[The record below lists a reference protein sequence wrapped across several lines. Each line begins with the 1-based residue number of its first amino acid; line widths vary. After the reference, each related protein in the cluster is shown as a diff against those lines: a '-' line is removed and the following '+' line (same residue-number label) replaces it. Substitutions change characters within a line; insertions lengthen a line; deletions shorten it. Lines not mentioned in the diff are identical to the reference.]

1 MVCFSCAE
9 FTGGGHTFEDRWG
22 NEYCEGCYEAEFF
35 ENPESFPDH
44 NPNPERRASFH
55 WNWSKKK

>member
-9 FTGGGHTFEDRWG
+9 FTGGGHTFQDRWG
-22 NEYCEGCYEAEFF
+22 NEYCEGCYEEEFF
-35 ENPESFPDH
+35 ANPESF
-44 NPNPERRASFH
+44 PERRASFH

>member
-22 NEYCEGCYEAEFF
+22 NEYCEGCFEVELA
-35 ENPESFPDH
+35 ENPGSFPQE
-44 NPNPERRASFH
+44 NPERRASFH